1 MTIEQLKEINSEL
14 NSDYKKLSIDYMIL
28 YRRLE
33 QEKQALQF
41 VLSQLSERQ
50 LKEYNNFR
58 TKQNLKTLSK
68 GELKVASR

>member
-1 MTIEQLKEINSEL
+1 MTIEQLKEINTEL
-14 NSDYKKLSIDYMIL
+14 NSDYKKLSFDYMIL

-50 LKEYNNFR
+50 LKEYNNYR

-68 GELKVASR
+68 GELKIASR